1 MFHQGDSPASDA
13 QALAKRR
20 DHATLG
26 VVLHN
31 GGNVHIDP
39 INMTNKWF
47 GKAIGGT
54 SLCQFHANT
63 QLQLGRE
70 SICDSLCG
78 LWIKWKIPD
87 SIFTDILYSIW
98 KYYLEHMFAA
108 IVSMASPACHG
119 TRVRS
124 PGTKS

>member
-1 MFHQGDSPASDA
+1 M
-13 QALAKRR
+13 
-20 DHATLG
+20 G
-26 VVLHN
+26 VILHT

-39 INMTNKWF
+39 INMTKKWF

>member
-26 VVLHN
+26 VILHN

-54 SLCQFHANT
+54 SFCASSMRT
-63 QLQLGRE
+63 R
-70 SICDSLCG
+70 S
-78 LWIKWKIPD
+78 
-87 SIFTDILYSIW
+87 YS
-98 KYYLEHMFAA
+98 
-108 IVSMASPACHG
+108 
-119 TRVRS
+119 
-124 PGTKS
+124 